1 MAIFRWKWKKF
12 ILSKTYIYHAQQVS
26 EASYVW
32 TKYPHE
38 PVNSSHILQ
47 KKKKKKGNDEQKL
60 YPSSARKAFWD
71 FNLLDKLQSQMCKQN
86 LSLVLPLESIIAV
99 TAHVT
104 VPYFNVG

>member
-38 PVNSSHILQ
+38 PANSSHILQ
-47 KKKKKKGNDEQKL
+47 KKKKGNDEKKI
-60 YPSSARKAFWD
+60 YPYTDRKA
-71 FNLLDKLQSQMCKQN
+71 L
-86 LSLVLPLESIIAV
+86 
-99 TAHVT
+99 
-104 VPYFNVG
+104 

>member
-47 KKKKKKGNDEQKL
+47 KKKKKREMMNKSFI
-60 YPSSARKAFWD
+60 P
-71 FNLLDKLQSQMCKQN
+71 LQ
-86 LSLVLPLESIIAV
+86 LEKRSEIL
-99 TAHVT
+99 TC
-104 VPYFNVG
+104 